1 MNSTEP
7 YGLVEMTND
16 EYHSG
21 PGVSKSHLDVISP
34 DNGGCPL
41 DYWDSYINP
50 EPPERNETDDML
62 LGTVFHTAVMEPDLF
77 NAQYISVPEDAP
89 KRPTAR
95 QREAKKPSLDTL
107 NAIEWWDDFEKES
120 AGKRIVSAEII
131 SIAQDMATAVRRHPV
146 ASRLFKDGVAE
157 QSLFARDEETGLLIK
172 CRPDWTT
179 NGGLMVDL
187 KSTNDPSPAGFAKS
201 VVNFRYFVQAPWYLD
216 IPRRLFGE
224 APEHFIFVAVKKKR
238 PYSLGI
244 YYVEQDLIERGRA
257 QYRKDL
263 NLLARCIEHGQWP
276 DYGTEA
282 VPLTMPRWFMNQA
295 T

>member
-107 NAIEWWDDFEKES
+107 SAIEWWDDFEKEA
-120 AGKRIVSAEII
+120 AGKRIVTRADLDAAVLLAE
-131 SIAQDMATAVRRHPV
+131 DPV
-146 ASRLFKDGVAE
+146 VGGVSFDKN
-157 QSLFARDEETGLLIK
+157 QLILS
-172 CRPDWTT
+172 D
-179 NGGLMVDL
+179 
-187 KSTNDPSPAGFAKS
+187 
-201 VVNFRYFVQAPWYLD
+201 AP
-216 IPRRLFGE
+216 G
-224 APEHFIFVAVKKKR
+224 
-238 PYSLGI
+238 LGI
-244 YYVEQDLIERGRA
+244 TEVLGWQKI
-257 QYRKDL
+257 RK
-263 NLLARCIEHGQWP
+263 
-276 DYGTEA
+276 
-282 VPLTMPRWFMNQA
+282 
-295 T
+295 